1 MAKVIKDFKID
12 FSSVPTV
19 GATRTFRVEGDSGS
33 IFSIQVKSPLGTY
46 YDFTTNTFTSTGSGL
61 KNKKIAGSGT
71 FNGSII
77 FPVMD
82 SETTPKQYEIYI
94 FAESTYD
101 TVHAEYEEVLYEDD
115 SVNVNLSKG
124 SNSNM
129 LRKIIYQPADVT
141 VTLRAGDLNSDQFSG
156 GDFHGFSVTSQDFV
170 IGRGASTGKKAFSI
184 TVTAGTTGAFEIIRQ
199 PVPSDI
205 YIVDS
210 IKFSDYIRVP
220 NEEVWDG
227 TARSSNKVV
236 NGDFSSGATN
246 ITMDDDV
253 GTSPALWA
261 VGDRVTGNTALDAK
275 TGDNAVTITAINVGS
290 NAKVFTLSESI
301 AINDDETLTFTPPH
315 YRRFRIHS
323 DSSGHLLKNGSTVL
337 AYLTA
342 YAGTVYA
349 PTDVGIARGY
359 SETTEYDSIVQNEDG
374 SIDTI
379 SNTAVTFSVPAF
391 DKEGIKPTLEDR
403 DIVKQLGVVTFDK
416 KLRGDTAS
424 GAIFKIITRGTS
436 SIESAKNMKVELT
449 NLEATLTAPT
459 TTTTAAVAG
468 SATIPVADREGAVP
482 NVSTI
487 SGIGIDPTAADPF
500 VTSAIADGA
509 GNWTVGTSTH
519 IIESGAT
526 LTVNNTS
533 RVLTITGEIEFSNV
547 EINATAQTLHFDLS
561 KFIKAY

>member
-19 GATRTFRVEGDSGS
+19 GATRAFRVEGDNGA

-61 KNKKIAGSGT
+61 KNKKIPGSGS

-82 SETTPKQYEIYI
+82 TGTTPKQYEIYI

-101 TVHAEYEEVLYEDD
+101 TVHAEYQEVLYEDN

-124 SNSNM
+124 SNSSI

-141 VTLRAGDLNSDQFSG
+141 VTLRAGDLNSDNYSS
-156 GDFHGFSVTSQDFV
+156 GDFHGFSVASQSFV

-184 TVTAGTTGAFEIIRQ
+184 TVTAGATNAFEIIRQ
-199 PVPSDI
+199 PVASDI
-205 YIVDS
+205 YMIDD

-227 TARSSNKVV
+227 TARSSGKVV
-236 NGDFSSGATN
+236 DGDFSGGATN

-253 GTSPALWA
+253 GTNPALWA
-261 VGDRVTGNTALDAK
+261 IGDRVTGNAALDAK

-301 AINDDETLTFTPPH
+301 AINNDETLTFTPPH
-315 YRRFRIHS
+315 YRRFRIAS

-337 AYLTA
+337 AYLTT
-342 YAGTVYA
+342 YAGSVYA
-349 PTDVGIARGY
+349 PTDVGIVRGY
-359 SETTEYDSIVQNEDG
+359 SENTEYDSIIQNEDG
-374 SIDTI
+374 SMDTV
-379 SNTAVTFSVPAF
+379 SNTVVTFSVPAF
-391 DKEGIKPTLEDR
+391 DKEGAKPTVVDR
-403 DIVKQLGVVTFDK
+403 DITKQLGVITFDK
-416 KLRGDTAS
+416 KLKGDTAS
-424 GAIFKIITRGTS
+424 GSTFKIITRGTS
-436 SIESAKNMKVELT
+436 SIESVKNMKVELT

-459 TTTTAAVAG
+459 TVTTADVVNNAG
-468 SATIPVADREGAVP
+468 IPVADREGAVP
-482 NVSTI
+482 YVSTI

-500 VTSAIADGA
+500 ITSAIADGS
-509 GNWTVGTSTH
+509 GFWVVGLLQT
-519 IIESGAT
+519 IESGTT

-547 EINATAQTLHFDLS
+547 EINATAQTLNFDLS